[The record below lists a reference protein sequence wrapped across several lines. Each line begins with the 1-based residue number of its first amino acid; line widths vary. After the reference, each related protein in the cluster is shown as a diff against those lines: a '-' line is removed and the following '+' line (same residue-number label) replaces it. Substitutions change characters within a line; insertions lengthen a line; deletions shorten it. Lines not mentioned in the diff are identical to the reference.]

1 VNRCISATYSRL
13 LFGVIG
19 VSIIMLR
26 WMKYGVGTIF
36 VVGITGVVLLG
47 GNFLSYFRTS
57 TKAAQEAVQHSVP
70 VEFELRRASDMIDA
84 ILPDLQSQVRMI
96 AQEEVEIAAL
106 ESDISDSQKRLTS
119 EKTTLS
125 SLREKMDAVQVS
137 YSVHGRQ
144 VGREEL
150 TDQLHQRFERF
161 KQGELA
167 LASKNRL
174 LEKRQDGLNAAL
186 TMLEKMRHRKA
197 ELEQKV
203 EALAAQHRLVQ
214 ASQIETG
221 TLIDGSQLSEAD
233 QLLGKIETRLA
244 VAQRVLTH
252 EQDLFAMSAT
262 EALVNEEQLLS
273 EVDDYFSKKTAQKQ
287 HNAVVVGLPE
297 ELEEN

>member
-1 VNRCISATYSRL
+1 
-13 LFGVIG
+13 
-19 VSIIMLR
+19 MLR
-26 WMKYGVGTIF
+26 WVKYGVATVF
-36 VVGITGVVLLG
+36 VVGITGVALLG
-47 GNFLSYFRTS
+47 GNLGSYLHTT
-57 TKAAQEAVQHSVP
+57 TKAAQEAVKNSVP
-70 VEFELRRASDMIDA
+70 VEFELRRASDMIEA
-84 ILPDLQSQVRMI
+84 ILPDLQTQVRMI

-125 SLREKMDAVQVS
+125 SLRGKMDAVQVS
-137 YSVHGRQ
+137 YSVHGRE

-167 LASKNRL
+167 LASKQRL

-214 ASQIETG
+214 SSKIESG
-221 TLIDGSQLSEAD
+221 TLIDGSKLSEAD
-233 QLLGKIETRLA
+233 QLLGQIETRLA

-252 EQDLFAMSAT
+252 EQDLFTTSAT

-273 EVDDYFSKKTAQKQ
+273 EVDDYFSKKTAEKE
-287 HNAVVVGLPE
+287 HNAVVVGLSE
-297 ELEEN
+297 EVKEN